1 MKERLFYFCDPLGN
15 PKVIFYDFLVE
26 KDAAEDG
33 VDYDDEGKEKSA
45 DHHNSN
51 LLLFAW
57 FHSCDEVKEFVIGG

>member
-1 MKERLFYFCDPLGN
+1 M
-15 PKVIFYDFLVE
+15 IFYDFLVE

-33 VDYDDEGKEKSA
+33 VDYDDEGKEESA

-57 FHSCDEVKEFVIGG
+57 FHSCDEVKEVIPVVAGSSPVGRPIF

>member
-1 MKERLFYFCDPLGN
+1 M
-15 PKVIFYDFLVE
+15 IFHDFLVE